1 MWKKYLFWPAFLAL
15 PFHLMAQAP
24 EGSGPNLVPN
34 PGFEKLRAKPPKD
47 DLDGF
52 KTFRYSVSDWSSP
65 SLSTPDLKIVFPQT
79 LKSAKRNNEIID
91 EPHSGYKM
99 AAILTHNPKSER
111 SSVYREYVQAK
122 LTQTLRKGTEYYFE
136 FWVCRAVRSKY
147 VSNNIGLALSPTRLT
162 KGKTWDPLTE
172 IKPDFNVEEVI
183 NKDKREWVKYS
194 GTFVSPNR
202 SNWII
207 LGNFFDNEKTE
218 MIEGSADPAGDFENA
233 YYLIDDIILCELN
246 FKEEPPALPPPP
258 PPKVGDVV
266 KLDRIFFVTAK
277 WGLLPESNEQLQ
289 EVIDL
294 LNEYPSME
302 IAIHGHTDSRGD
314 NSYNQRLS
322 ENRAKSVYNY
332 LVQKGSVAPN
342 RLSYKGF
349 GESKPVADNNTAE
362 GRQINRRVE
371 FTVTK
376 VDAENLEVEYETEVD
391 PYTDED

>member
-1 MWKKYLFWPAFLAL
+1 M
-15 PFHLMAQAP
+15 
-24 EGSGPNLVPN
+24 
-34 PGFEKLRAKPPKD
+34 
-47 DLDGF
+47 
-52 KTFRYSVSDWSSP
+52 
-65 SLSTPDLKIVFPQT
+65 
-79 LKSAKRNNEIID
+79 
-91 EPHSGYKM
+91 
-99 AAILTHNPKSER
+99 
-111 SSVYREYVQAK
+111 
-122 LTQTLRKGTEYYFE
+122 
-136 FWVCRAVRSKY
+136 
-147 VSNNIGLALSPTRLT
+147 
-162 KGKTWDPLTE
+162 
-172 IKPDFNVEEVI
+172 
-183 NKDKREWVKYS
+183 
-194 GTFVSPNR
+194 
-202 SNWII
+202 
-207 LGNFFDNEKTE
+207 
-218 MIEGSADPAGDFENA
+218 
-233 YYLIDDIILCELN
+233 
-246 FKEEPPALPPPP
+246 
-258 PPKVGDVV
+258 
-266 KLDRIFFVTAK
+266 TAK